1 MTSNENISRG
11 ILVNQTLNAGIDITG
26 NFLKSF
32 LETIMN
38 KATLAIRI
46 VNGDE
51 LEIRNP
57 VLNIATTT
65 ISNNNT
71 VVLRVIT
78 TITLSFLN
86 LVIESLDFLHTRVTL
101 ARRATRPVLDGTDI
115 TIRNLRVIINIDSQ
129 IGVEGRSG

>member
-1 MTSNENISRG
+1 MTSNENVSRG

-26 NFLKSF
+26 NFLKSL

-38 KATLAIRI
+38 KATLTIRI

-86 LVIESLDFLHTRVTL
+86 LVIESLDFLHTRVML
-101 ARRATRPVLDGTDI
+101 ARRTTRPVLDGTDI
-115 TIRNLRVIINIDSQ
+115 TIRNLRVIININSQ
-129 IGVEGRSG
+129 IWVEGRSG